1 MEEKPIVHGTA
12 DNIERAGYIHT
23 PEKIARLI
31 HDVLLLF
38 PDADYLVGD
47 LTGAGTGHLLAPFAD
62 DPHARLVAIEIA
74 GDRANELHERIPHA
88 QVYPND
94 CLAVRFT
101 PGAFS
106 VLVTNPPYLVQDGQY
121 LELHMLR
128 HVLPFLMTGGVLVT
142 ILPMR
147 SAWNAHMVELLA
159 KYLYDIRVFKFPDE
173 AGEAA
178 FDRYTQAVIIGKKRA
193 VPLKEAEAGLVAAL
207 KGWRYDPRRKK
218 KGLNPWLGG
227 VALPELPEGA
237 GPHSYPVPPLRSMP
251 AVTVLRAS
259 SAMVQQTMKTAGIQS
274 TSRWRE
280 ATTYDPRR
288 HTLLPSLMPLIGKVH
303 LAALILATDILDG
316 RVITGPDGKR
326 YIFSSFITT
335 RWLESPLDEEDRL
348 KRILRKRLL
357 TDLPILG
364 VLDCESG
371 ETTYYRGA
379 SAYAYLDPWLP
390 ILSKLVL
397 TEYRPRYEL
406 GSAPD
411 WMIRAALSIGTDKK
425 LLGALHPG
433 LSVAQMHR
441 VFAHWVAFDELG
453 KVAFQG
459 EPGVGKTRMLIALMA
474 LMAHYWAHRDDPSFP
489 ENVQQKP
496 RPRWV
501 KRLGVAWR
509 ANRWTKGEAPLA
521 LPLSVMVPKRAIPT
535 WLKECAAAWPEA
547 RTIVIR
553 SHKDVR
559 RWMDMCADGGCPAI
573 IAIFSHSTTRPQLL
587 TWRPSVIEIP
597 QGTRAIPDLEA
608 EGEPILDAAGKLIGR
623 RDPLTGEA
631 ITKALPVSHFL
642 CPECKQLITATPRSL
657 MSGFEQPDSD
667 DLVLDALEAAEERP
681 VEHIAWFREQPRWCR
696 NVRTVKERRGRA
708 KRRRAEQVCGASLWT
723 RCRIPEVEARYPPLP
738 FAAWASGVEAKAARA
753 HLTVEAASIAP
764 LEKARR
770 GASETAGAAPSAHY
784 RISSPE
790 GREETVPPDSF
801 SPYDYLFHYY
811 RSCAAFVGIDEA
823 HTLQGQNTDR
833 ARSGHRFLQSAPTR
847 TMASGT
853 HYTDLVHFFYYWY
866 RFAPEFWRAL
876 GIRWSDVARAVREFG
891 AVMQI
896 TRQRA
901 TAKKGTAEVELSVS
915 TKPAP
920 GISARL
926 LPLLLAY
933 YVYIDVLDVGAH
945 MPRRKE
951 IPVVVDMNDEELV
964 KLRAA
969 SEAELVAAK
978 KALSD
983 AEANY
988 VLLTMI
994 GVEEEVLDAADL
1006 IQAEALA
1013 LLQEA
1018 EAEQVRLAHCD
1029 LWAAY
1034 QQVLS
1039 GLHEQAQAGNS
1050 TAQMML
1056 GILPGWFAAYPFA
1069 PAFTITRVQRGDWGE
1084 EEGRATI
1091 FTAPTLSEDYLYP
1104 LERECRRIV
1113 EQELS
1118 EIISETN
1125 PPRARRVMIYYEQS
1139 RKRDVGQR
1147 LAWVLRDKSPWV
1159 MPASLDAELRED
1171 AIAQAVASG
1180 HSTILVPYKKV
1191 GEALNLQMI
1200 DTVVWYEMSQNLTW
1214 LEQGNRRPWRLGKEE
1229 EVRIYYLVYQGTVAH
1244 QKLITLGQHSGAASL
1259 FAGNSPE
1266 GELVTLVGAD
1276 QVALAQIARK
1286 LDDLDDLSSAFA
1298 RRDAEREA
1306 TLKAGRAWIGV
1317 DEDPLPA
1324 RVERIRAEMEAEKR
1338 AEISE
1343 AEAII
1348 AEAGSPGSPASP
1360 GSEESETRAPHAGPA
1375 RESGKGV
1382 DERRGVP
1389 RKLAAKRRGET
1400 SAAEASCDVLYIP
1413 PVAGAQEDER
1423 PPLYASTLWG
1433 EPVEAFGKRR
1443 SRRRGPAPSA

>member
-1 MEEKPIVHGTA
+1 MVEKPIVHGTA
-12 DNIERAGYIHT
+12 DNIERSGYVHT
-23 PEKIARLI
+23 PVRIAQLI
-31 HDVLLLF
+31 HDVLLLL
-38 PDADYLVGD
+38 PDTDYLVGD
-47 LTGAGTGHLLAPFAD
+47 LTGAGTGHLLVPFAD
-62 DPHARLVAIEIA
+62 DPHARLIAIEIA
-74 GDRANELHERIPHA
+74 GERAGQLHERIPHA

-94 CLAVRFT
+94 CLTVRFT
-101 PGAFS
+101 PGTFS

-121 LELHMLR
+121 LELHMLH
-128 HVLPFLMTGGVLVT
+128 HVLPFLMTDGVLVT

-159 KYLYDIRVFKFPDE
+159 KYLYDIRAFKFPDE

-193 VPLKEAEAGLVAAL
+193 VPLKAAEAGQVAAL
-207 KGWRYDPRRKK
+207 KGWRYDTRRKK
-218 KGLNPWLGG
+218 KGLTPWLGG
-227 VALPELPEGA
+227 VALPDLPGA
-237 GPHSYPVPPLRSMP
+237 AGAHSYRVPPLRAMP
-251 AVTVLRAS
+251 TVTVLRAS
-259 SAMVQQTMKTAGIQS
+259 SAMVHQTIAISGIQNS
-274 TSRWRE
+274 SRWRE
-280 ATTYDPRR
+280 ATSYDPRR

-316 RVITGPDGKR
+316 RVLTGPDGKR

-335 RWLESPLDEEDRL
+335 RWLESPLDEEDRA

-364 VLDCESG
+364 VLDCETG
-371 ETTYYRGA
+371 ETAYYRGA
-379 SAYAYLDPWLP
+379 DAYAYLDPWLP

-397 TEYRPRYEL
+397 AEYRPRYEL
-406 GSAPD
+406 GSATD
-411 WMIRAALSIGTDKK
+411 WMIRVALSIGTDKK

-441 VFAHWVAFDELG
+441 VFAHWVAFAEVG
-453 KVAFQG
+453 KDAFAG

-474 LMAHYWAHRDDPSFP
+474 LMAHYWSHRDDPAFP
-489 ENVQQKP
+489 ENARQKP

-509 ANRWTKGEAPLA
+509 ANRWTIGDAPQA
-521 LPLSVMVPKRAIPT
+521 LPVAVMVPKRAIPT
-535 WLKECAAAWPEA
+535 WLRECAAAWPEA

-559 RWMDMCADGGCPAI
+559 RWMDRCADESCPAI

-587 TWRPSVIEIP
+587 TWRPSVFEIP
-597 QGTRAIPDLEA
+597 QGTRAIPNLEA
-608 EGEPILDAAGKLIGR
+608 EGEPILDAAGRLIGKK
-623 RDPLTGEA
+623 DPHSGEV
-631 ITKALPVSHFL
+631 ITKTLPVSHFR

-667 DLVLDALEAAEERP
+667 DLMLDALEAAEERP

-696 NVRTVKERRGRA
+696 NVRPVKERRGRT
-708 KRRRAEQVCGASLWT
+708 KRRRVEQVCGAPLWT
-723 RCRIPEVEARYPPLP
+723 RCRLPESEAHYPPLP
-738 FAAWASGVEAKAARA
+738 FAAWASEVEAKVARTLLA
-753 HLTVEAASIAP
+753 V
-764 LEKARR
+764 EKASEPGG
-770 GASETAGAAPSAHY
+770 GATSAHD
-784 RISSPE
+784 SGSLAS
-790 GREETVPPDSF
+790 GREERVHPDSF
-801 SPYDYLFHYY
+801 SPYDYLSHYY
-811 RSCAAFVGIDEA
+811 RLCAAFVGIDEA
-823 HTLQGQNTDR
+823 HALQAPNTDR
-833 ARSGHRFLQSAPTR
+833 ARAGHRFLQSAPTR

-866 RFAPEFWRAL
+866 RFAPEFWTAL

-891 AVMQI
+891 AVIQT

-933 YVYIDVLDVGAH
+933 YIYIDVLDVGAH

-964 KLRAA
+964 TIRVA
-969 SEAELVAAK
+969 SETALVAAK
-978 KALSD
+978 KALID

-988 VLLTMI
+988 ALLTMI
-994 GVEEEVLDAADL
+994 GVEEDVLDAADL
-1006 IQAEALA
+1006 IQAEALT

-1018 EAEQVRLAHCD
+1018 SAEHARLAHCD

-1113 EQELS
+1113 EQELG
-1118 EIISETN
+1118 EIIPETN
-1125 PPRARRVMIYYEQS
+1125 PARARRVMIYYEQS
-1139 RKRDVGQR
+1139 RKRDVGKR
-1147 LAWVLRDKSPWV
+1147 LSWVLRDFNPWV
-1159 MPASLDAELRED
+1159 LPTSLDAEQRED
-1171 AIAQAVASG
+1171 AIGLAVASG

-1200 DTVVWYEMSQNLTW
+1200 DTVIWYEMSQNLIW
-1214 LEQGNRRPWRLGKEE
+1214 LEQGNRRAWRLGKEE

-1266 GELVTLVGAD
+1266 GELVALVGAD

-1286 LDDLDDLSSAFA
+1286 LDAPRDLSGAFA

-1324 RVERIRAEMEAEKR
+1324 RVEHIRAEMEAEKR
-1338 AEISE
+1338 AAVEE
-1343 AEAII
+1343 AEAILTSTR
-1348 AEAGSPGSPASP
+1348 SPGSRETSR
-1360 GSEESETRAPHAGPA
+1360 SEESETAAPHAASAGESAKGAGEHRGSA
-1375 RESGKGV
+1375 RKSV
-1382 DERRGVP
+1382 
-1389 RKLAAKRRGET
+1389 AKRRGET
-1400 SAAEASCDVLYIP
+1400 SRDAATCDVLYVP
-1413 PVAGAQEDER
+1413 PVPGSQEDES

-1433 EPVEAFGKRR
+1433 EPVAAGRKRR
-1443 SRRRGPAPSA
+1443 TRRRGSPPAPSV

>member
-12 DNIERAGYIHT
+12 DNIERAGYVHT

-31 HDVLLLF
+31 HEVLLLL

-47 LTGAGTGHLLAPFAD
+47 LTGAGTGHLLAPFAG

-74 GDRANELHERIPHA
+74 GERANDLRERIPHA
-88 QVYPND
+88 QIYPND

-101 PGAFS
+101 PGSFS
-106 VLVTNPPYLVQDGQY
+106 ALVTNPPYLVQDGQY

-128 HVLPFLMTGGVLVT
+128 HVIPFLMADGVLVT

-159 KYLYDIRVFKFPDE
+159 RYLYDIRAFKFPDE
-173 AGEAA
+173 PGEAA
-178 FDRYTQAVIIGKKRA
+178 FDRYTQAVIIGKRRP
-193 VPLKEAEAGLVAAL
+193 VSLKAADAGLVAEL
-207 KGWRYDPRRKK
+207 KGWRYDARRKK
-218 KGLNPWLGG
+218 KGLSPWLGG
-227 VALPELPEGA
+227 ATLPELPHEA
-237 GPHSYPVPPLRSMP
+237 GPHSYPVPPLRAMP
-251 AVTVLRAS
+251 TVTVLRAS
-259 SAMVQQTMKTAGIQS
+259 SAMVKLAMQAAGIQS

-280 ATTYDPRR
+280 ATTYDQRR
-288 HTLLPSLMPLIGKVH
+288 HALQPSLMPLIGKVH

-316 RVITGPDGKR
+316 RVLTGPDGKR
-326 YIFSSFITT
+326 YIFSSFVTT
-335 RWLESPLDEEDRL
+335 RWQESPLDEEDRL
-348 KRILRKRLL
+348 KRVLRKRLL
-357 TDLPILG
+357 TDLPVLG

-371 ETTYYRGA
+371 ETTYHRGPD
-379 SAYAYLDPWLP
+379 AYAYLDPWLP

-397 TEYRPRYEL
+397 AEYRPRYEL

-411 WMIRAALSIGTDKK
+411 WMIRVALSIGTDKR

-433 LSVAQMHR
+433 LSIAQLHR
-441 VFAHWVAFDELG
+441 VFAHWVAFAELG
-453 KVAFQG
+453 KDAFAG
-459 EPGVGKTRMLIALMA
+459 EPGVGKTRMMIALMA
-474 LMAHYWAHRDDPSFP
+474 IMAHYWAHRDDPSFP
-489 ENVQQKP
+489 ENAQKRP

-501 KRLGVAWR
+501 KRLRVAWR
-509 ANRWTKGEAPLA
+509 ASRWTKGDGPGA
-521 LPLSVMVPKRAIPT
+521 LPVAVMVPKRAIPT

-547 RTIVIR
+547 KTIVIR
-553 SHKDVR
+553 SHTDVR
-559 RWMDMCADGGCPAI
+559 RWMDRCAEERCPAI

-587 TWRPSVIEIP
+587 TWRPSVLERP

-608 EGEPILDAAGKLIGR
+608 AGEPILDAAGRLIGKK
-623 RDPLTGEA
+623 DPRSGEV
-631 ITKALPVSHFL
+631 ITRKLPVSQFY

-657 MSGFEQPDSD
+657 MSGFEQLDSD

-696 NVRTVKERRGRA
+696 NVRPVKERRGSKA
-708 KRRRAEQVCGASLWT
+708 RRRSEQVCGAPLWT
-723 RCRIPEVEARYPPLP
+723 RCRLPEVEARYPQLP
-738 FAAWASGVEAKAARA
+738 FAAWASGVEAQAVRLRIAAEAER
-753 HLTVEAASIAP
+753 TVP
-764 LEKARR
+764 PGTARR
-770 GASETAGAAPSAHY
+770 DAGRRAEASPRSVH
-784 RISSPE
+784 RIGSPE
-790 GREETVPPDSF
+790 GREEEAAPASF
-801 SPYDYLFHYY
+801 SPYDYLSHYY
-811 RSCAAFVGIDEA
+811 RSCTAFVGIDES

-833 ARSGHRFLQSAPTR
+833 ARAGHRFLQSAPTR

-866 RFAPEFWRAL
+866 RFAPEFWKAL

-891 AVMQI
+891 AVMQT
-896 TRQRA
+896 TRQRLV
-901 TAKKGTAEVELSVS
+901 AKKGTAEVELSVS

-945 MPRRKE
+945 MPGRRE
-951 IPVVVDMNDEELV
+951 IPVVVDMNDEELL
-964 KLRAA
+964 KLRTA
-969 SEAELVAAK
+969 SEAELAAAR

-988 VLLTMI
+988 ALLTMI
-994 GVEEEVLDAADL
+994 GAEEEVMDAADL

-1013 LLQEA
+1013 HLQEA
-1018 EAEQVRLAHCD
+1018 EADQARLAHCD
-1029 LWAAY
+1029 LSSAY

-1039 GLHEQAQAGNS
+1039 GLRDQALAGNS

-1091 FTAPTLSEDYLYP
+1091 FTAPTLSEEYLYP

-1113 EQELS
+1113 EQELG
-1118 EIISETN
+1118 EIIDSAT
-1125 PPRARRVMIYYEQS
+1125 PPRARRVMLYYEQS
-1139 RKRDVGQR
+1139 RKRNLGQR
-1147 LAWVLRDKSPWV
+1147 LSWVLRDKNPWEL
-1159 MPASLDAELRED
+1159 PPSLDAEQRED
-1171 AIAQAVASG
+1171 AIAQAVANG
-1180 HSTILVPYKKV
+1180 HSVILVPYRKV

-1200 DTVVWYEMSQNLTW
+1200 DTVIWYEMSQNLTW

-1229 EVRIYYLVYQGTVAH
+1229 EVRVYYLVYQGTVAH

-1266 GELVTLVGAD
+1266 GELVALVGAD

-1286 LDDLDDLSSAFA
+1286 LDGLDDLSAAFA

-1306 TLKAGRAWIGV
+1306 TLKVGRAWIGV
-1317 DEDPLPA
+1317 DEDPLPE
-1324 RVERIRAEMEAEKR
+1324 RVERLRAETDSEKK
-1338 AEISE
+1338 AAVLE

-1348 AEAGSPGSPASP
+1348 AEGERPLGLEATESAGSEPHPPGSPAHTAGEGRAAP
-1360 GSEESETRAPHAGPA
+1360 RKRGS
-1375 RESGKGV
+1375 
-1382 DERRGVP
+1382 ERRGEA
-1389 RKLAAKRRGET
+1389 R
-1400 SAAEASCDVLYIP
+1400 AAEAPCDVLYIP
-1413 PVAGAQEDER
+1413 PVGAQEEER

-1433 EPVEAFGKRR
+1433 EPVAESGKRR
-1443 SRRRGPAPSA
+1443 ARRRGPTASDLSA